1 MSEVADAIVDILL
14 SDQLSGKTINVYPH
28 VRLDGDCIGS
38 AAALVAVLRNVG
50 RRSYVMLEEPIP
62 DRLAFMDIPEDLYR
76 IYDSE
81 NHIQLA
87 EEQGLAVAVDCS
99 EAGRM
104 GAAGVLYEA
113 ASTKAVIDHHVSSG
127 EAIGTRL
134 VVPKA
139 AATAELVLQVI
150 RIIEARSEKSILN
163 EQISNFLMVGIQ
175 SDTGRFSYQNTTP
188 DTLRAAA
195 DLLDA
200 GANLYLNAYHLF
212 DLTSVERMRLI
223 AKALSG
229 ARMFYD
235 GKIAL
240 TAVTQEMIRDT
251 NASDYAA
258 DGLVSNLRDIE
269 GVVASFVVRES
280 KDGEI
285 RVNIR
290 SREPFDSAA
299 FAEIFG
305 GGGHHRAAGFTVRDS
320 SVNEVC
326 KSIIH
331 QAESI
336 FSE

>member
-1 MSEVADAIVDILL
+1 VGEVADSIVDLLL
-14 SDQLSGKTINVYPH
+14 SEDISGKVIFVYPH

-38 AAALVAVLRNVG
+38 AAALVAVLRNIN

-62 DRLAFMDIPEDLYR
+62 ERLAFMNIPDDLYR
-76 IYDSE
+76 IYSSD
-81 NHIQLA
+81 NHNQLSQ
-87 EEQGLAVAVDCS
+87 EQGLAVAVDCS
-99 EAGRM
+99 DAGRM
-104 GAAGVLYEA
+104 GSAGTLYEV
-113 ASTKAVIDHHVSSG
+113 SSSKAVLDHHVSSG
-127 EAIGTRL
+127 EATGTRL
-134 VVPKA
+134 VVPQA
-139 AATAELVLQVI
+139 AATAELVLHII
-150 RIIEARSEKSILN
+150 RIIETRTHKSLLN
-163 EQISNFLMVGIQ
+163 EQIANFLMVGIQ

-195 DLLDA
+195 DLLEA

-223 AKALSG
+223 SKALSG

-235 GKIAL
+235 GKMAM
-240 TAVTQEMIRDT
+240 TAVTQEMIRDA

-280 KDGEI
+280 GDGEI

-305 GGGHHRAAGFTVRDS
+305 GGGHHRAAGFSVRDS

-331 QAESI
+331 QAES
-336 FSE
+336 FFTE